1 MRAAS
6 AITVALLLT
15 ASLIS
20 TDAWSFPHANVES
33 KDTLDAYSGRNYQEG
48 TSAILSL
55 SLGHGCTHSGESFT
69 TRYVTALFP
78 NGANP
83 NLSGVAYT
91 TDGVTNYSGN
101 ALFGVKPEVDY
112 NWREI
117 QPITGDVPSYYNLG
131 EKTTDV
137 RAIHWRWGYI
147 PDNFV
152 GKAKVSVSF
161 PTFEPSTCYNKIKVD
176 IPVVQYCADD
186 SKHEQD
192 LMWKRDRIKG
202 KDLERT
208 FAWIKEPTSNF
219 PTDTVVAPGYV
230 ASLTIV
236 RNLTTNP
243 LPGSCGGVGQTLE
256 LYPTAADIDTYLLVL
271 RGRQRQ
277 AGAERQVV
285 DRLHEALAPSRGA
298 DDQADVVILNGAGE
312 DLRRRCGAAVGEHHQ
327 RQSE

>member
-6 AITVALLLT
+6 AIIVALLLT

-112 NWREI
+112 NWR
-117 QPITGDVPSYYNLG
+117 
-131 EKTTDV
+131 
-137 RAIHWRWGYI
+137 A
-147 PDNFV
+147 
-152 GKAKVSVSF
+152 
-161 PTFEPSTCYNKIKVD
+161 
-176 IPVVQYCADD
+176 
-186 SKHEQD
+186 
-192 LMWKRDRIKG
+192 
-202 KDLERT
+202 
-208 FAWIKEPTSNF
+208 
-219 PTDTVVAPGYV
+219 
-230 ASLTIV
+230 
-236 RNLTTNP
+236 
-243 LPGSCGGVGQTLE
+243 
-256 LYPTAADIDTYLLVL
+256 
-271 RGRQRQ
+271 RGRQRAAQ
-277 AGAERQVV
+277 GPPTARFGQTAAAGAGRPAP
-285 DRLHEALAPSRGA
+285 ALTR
-298 DDQADVVILNGAGE
+298 N
-312 DLRRRCGAAVGEHHQ
+312 
-327 RQSE
+327 